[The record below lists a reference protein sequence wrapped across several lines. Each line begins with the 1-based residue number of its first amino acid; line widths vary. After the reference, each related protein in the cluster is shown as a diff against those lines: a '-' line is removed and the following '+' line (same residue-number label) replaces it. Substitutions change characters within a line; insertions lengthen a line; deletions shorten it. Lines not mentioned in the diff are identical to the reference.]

1 MPAKKYIVQL
11 SKTERQNLSSLVKTG
26 KAAAYKRQRAQ
37 ILLKADVG
45 PEGPGL
51 KDSDIVT
58 SIDASL
64 RTVERTRQRLVEQGL
79 EKALERE
86 VRKRSK
92 NPRLDGEQQAHLVAL
107 VCSEPP
113 EGRNRWSLKL
123 LASKMVAL
131 NHVDSVS
138 PETIRQVLKKNDLKP
153 WQRKEWCI
161 PAKKSADFVFN
172 MENILTLYKQPYD
185 EAYPI
190 ICMDESSKQH
200 LRETREKLSMEPG
213 KPERYDTEYERNGT
227 SNLFIF
233 FEPLRGWRR
242 IDVTERRTA
251 EDWALQI
258 KKLVDEDYPQAT
270 TIRLVMDNLNTHTGA
285 SLYKVFEPKEARRL
299 LDKLE
304 FCYTPKHGSWL
315 NMAEIEFSLLSRQC
329 MSDRM
334 ADREHLAQEVSAW
347 VAYRNAIKSEMN
359 WRFTTED
366 ARIKLKHLYPSI

>member
-1 MPAKKYIVQL
+1 
-11 SKTERQNLSSLVKTG
+11 
-26 KAAAYKRQRAQ
+26 
-37 ILLKADVG
+37 
-45 PEGPGL
+45 
-51 KDSDIVT
+51 
-58 SIDASL
+58 
-64 RTVERTRQRLVEQGL
+64 
-79 EKALERE
+79 
-86 VRKRSK
+86 
-92 NPRLDGEQQAHLVAL
+92 
-107 VCSEPP
+107 
-113 EGRNRWSLKL
+113 
-123 LASKMVAL
+123 
-131 NHVDSVS
+131 
-138 PETIRQVLKKNDLKP
+138 
-153 WQRKEWCI
+153 
-161 PAKKSADFVFN
+161 
-172 MENILTLYKQPYD
+172 MENILTLYKQPYN
-185 EAYPI
+185 EAYPVV
-190 ICMDESSKQH
+190 CMDESSKQH
-200 LRETREKLSMEPG
+200 LKETREKLPMEPG

-334 ADREHLAQEVSAW
+334 ADREHLTQEVSAW
-347 VAYRNAIKSEMN
+347 VAHRNAIESEMN

>member
-1 MPAKKYIVQL
+1 
-11 SKTERQNLSSLVKTG
+11 
-26 KAAAYKRQRAQ
+26 
-37 ILLKADVG
+37 
-45 PEGPGL
+45 
-51 KDSDIVT
+51 
-58 SIDASL
+58 
-64 RTVERTRQRLVEQGL
+64 
-79 EKALERE
+79 
-86 VRKRSK
+86 
-92 NPRLDGEQQAHLVAL
+92 
-107 VCSEPP
+107 
-113 EGRNRWSLKL
+113 
-123 LASKMVAL
+123 
-131 NHVDSVS
+131 
-138 PETIRQVLKKNDLKP
+138 
-153 WQRKEWCI
+153 
-161 PAKKSADFVFN
+161 
-172 MENILTLYKQPYD
+172 MENILDIYKRPYD
-185 EAYPI
+185 EAYPVV
-190 ICMDESSKQH
+190 CMDESSKQH
-200 LRETREKLSMEPG
+200 LRETREKLPMEAG

-242 IDVTERRTA
+242 IDVTEKRTA

-334 ADREHLAQEVSAW
+334 EDREYLTREVSAW
-347 VAYRNAIKSEMN
+347 VESRNAIKSEMN